1 MSLLLP
7 FRENAGGVGGRERVL
22 GYREA
27 FLISVPQGLLA
38 ILESILFLVAIN
50 DKQFPQWETPI
61 SSWRYRGL
69 GLA

>member
-38 ILESILFLVAIN
+38 ILESILFLVAIKTN
-50 DKQFPQWETPI
+50 SFLNGKPP
-61 SSWRYRGL
+61 L
-69 GLA
+69 LAGDIRALDLL